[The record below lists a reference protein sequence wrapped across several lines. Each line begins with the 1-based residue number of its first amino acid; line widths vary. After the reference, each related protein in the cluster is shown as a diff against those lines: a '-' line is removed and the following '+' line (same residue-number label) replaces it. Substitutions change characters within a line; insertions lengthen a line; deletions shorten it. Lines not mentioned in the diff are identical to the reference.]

1 MPSPFVQPAPVT
13 SARDFTQGP
22 FSGITFNGGAV
33 VYNPPPEHL
42 VSGQLRQLQSE
53 SNPLVRAARER
64 AMRLANARG
73 SIDGSYSAGAA
84 ARATIDAMLPVA
96 QQDSAT
102 LTNVQMNNLSNIQN
116 AQQAERD
123 RREML
128 AANLA
133 AGYSA
138 AQDRELARAELDQ
151 RLQMQREQLAFQGEQ
166 AGYGRQHDL
175 TMGNFNLGADL
186 ARGDQDIYGRRQ
198 LLADTYGYDI
208 GRMDRGYLHDLSRA
222 DQGYGHDL
230 GRMGAQFGYQ
240 SQLSYQDYM
249 QATQQ
254 WQQALYRDIANSFVS
269 NPDLLSNPQAM
280 DGILTF
286 LLGGTGGTYS
296 DSFFGNLLGG

>member
-123 RREML
+123 RQELL

-133 AGYSA
+133 SGYSA
-138 AQDRELARAELDQ
+138 AQDREMARRELDQ
-151 RLQMQREQLAFQGEQ
+151 RLQMQREALAFEGEQ
-166 AGYGRQHDL
+166 AGYGRQHEIGMFDRGFGRDL
-175 TMGNFNLGADL
+175 TLQERDF
-186 ARGDQDIYGRRQ
+186 
-198 LLADTYGYDI
+198 
-208 GRMDRGYLHDLSRA
+208 
-222 DQGYGHDL
+222 L
-230 GRMGAQFGYQ
+230 GRMGLGEQDIWGRRQIMGDEYGYNMGLAQQQQNFGLENMDRQFGYQ
-240 SQLSYQDYM
+240 SQLSYQDYQ
-249 QATQQ
+249 QATNQ
-254 WQQALYRDIANSFVS
+254 WQQAVYRDITNSLLN
-269 NPDLLSNPQAM
+269 NPDLLRNPQAM
-280 DGILTF
+280 DGIFQF
-286 LLGGTGGTYS
+286 LLGGEGGTYANS
-296 DSFFGNLLGG
+296 YFSNLFGG